1 MMPLCPSSVPVQ
13 FGDGWLDKMALDK
26 VLRTPKEM
34 TIKEID
40 AVVADWARGA
50 VVAKEAGFAGCQL
63 HGAHGFL
70 LSQSSA
76 RTPIGEPMIM
86 EAHPKKDLPHSS
98 AWCGKSEKSA
108 HRHILVECGKVDFVE
123 ISGGNAENLTSKLHN
138 PFGAKTY
145 FTEFAERVQ
154 GLNSNV
160 PIQLSGDFRSRVGMA
175 DAIQSGACQ
184 LIGLGRTAVLDP
196 DISKSILLNPS
207 VPDDVAFAP
216 SHIVKGQWFA
226 KLIPV
231 KVIGSCLAIQFFY
244 HNMRRL
250 GNGLKSDRDVS
261 IPSIVFHGIV
271 ETFQTGLLQAME
283 RVLQSLPLAGKAKGE

>member
-1 MMPLCPSSVPVQ
+1 MPLCPSSVPVK

-40 AVVADWARGA
+40 AVVADWVRGA
-50 VVAKEAGFAGCQL
+50 VVAKEAGFA
-63 HGAHGFL
+63 
-70 LSQSSA
+70 
-76 RTPIGEPMIM
+76 
-86 EAHPKKDLPHSS
+86 K
-98 AWCGKSEKSA
+98 
-108 HRHILVECGKVDFVE
+108 
-123 ISGGNAENLTSKLHN
+123 
-138 PFGAKTY
+138 Y
-145 FTEFAERVQ
+145 
-154 GLNSNV
+154 
-160 PIQLSGDFRSRVGMA
+160 FRSRVGMA